1 MNITGIEFTT
11 PENEREIMAEYHR
24 SELYRDWYEHH
35 RTWQDYERA
44 LFWSRVIGAV
54 RAIFVAAIGVG
65 TMVWLAW
72 GLAR

>member
-1 MNITGIEFTT
+1 MNITGIEFTDDQ
-11 PENEREIMAEYHR
+11 EARLINEEYHR
-24 SELYRDWYEHH
+24 GRIYRDWREHH
-35 RTWQDYERA
+35 EQWADYERA